1 MPQVQGVGDFA
12 DACAERVPEDTPGPA
27 MVPVTDKQ
35 SRPRDGR
42 DGRVSGKRSGR
53 RIAGKWEQD
62 SGPSRRP
69 QPSGSPVLFCGGSQ
83 SQKAAGQKFP
93 GAAVKQIEGLVMF
106 QMPYVEG
113 GGEEG
118 ETQRPPIERV

>member
-1 MPQVQGVGDFA
+1 
-12 DACAERVPEDTPGPA
+12 

-118 ETQRPPIERV
+118 ETQRPP